1 MAVLP
6 VPGNRAVRPGR
17 LRRACQLVRVTAAVT
32 GSDRRPVAFLAGR
45 GAERLRMLRWRTE
58 ERSDG
63 AQITPF
69 GAHPGRAW
77 PSMPHP

>member
-45 GAERLRMLRWRTE
+45 APNADYSLMRRYA
-58 ERSDG
+58 RSQDLA
-63 AQITPF
+63 AQNTQL
-69 GAHPGRAW
+69 
-77 PSMPHP
+77 